1 MKKLLILILFFSFC
15 SSQDT
20 LSDEEISVETTIL
33 EIQETDD
40 TSTTTSIEVTQL
52 ESFDG
57 AIYTVNKELSTVSY
71 LAPKQFL
78 NANLEIVEGITNEV
92 SGDFELT
99 ANLEIVE
106 GITNEVSGDF
116 ELTLGE
122 CDLADSCLQV
132 RNLSITADLSTLKSS
147 SSIRDGAIKTK
158 WLESKIFPNAV
169 YSVDEIVLPNN
180 NFDSKIDET
189 IVGVLSI
196 RNIEINVPF
205 SITAFMEDDKV
216 YVSGVTEIDTTWF
229 GFDAPTKFNAWEVL
243 NPIGIKIS
251 IVAEK

>member
-20 LSDEEISVETTIL
+20 VSDEETPVKTTIL

-99 ANLEIVE
+99 
-106 GITNEVSGDF
+106 
-116 ELTLGE
+116 LGE

-132 RNLSITADLSTLKSS
+132 RNLSITANLSTLKSS

>member
-1 MKKLLILILFFSFC
+1 MSLKNQY
-15 SSQDT
+15 SQDSE
-20 LSDEEISVETTIL
+20 SDEETSVETTIL

-78 NANLEIVEGITNEV
+78 N
-92 SGDFELT
+92 

>member
-1 MKKLLILILFFSFC
+1 MSLKNQYYNKNMKKLLILILFFSFC

-99 ANLEIVE
+99 
-106 GITNEVSGDF
+106 
-116 ELTLGE
+116 LGE

-132 RNLSITADLSTLKSS
+132 RNLSITANLSTLKSS

>member
-1 MKKLLILILFFSFC
+1 MSLKNQYYNKNMKKLLILILFFSFC

-20 LSDEEISVETTIL
+20 VSDEEISVETTIL

-52 ESFDG
+52 ESFEG

-78 NANLEIVEGITNEV
+78 N
-92 SGDFELT
+92 

-169 YSVDEIVLPNN
+169 YSVEEIVLPNN

>member
-1 MKKLLILILFFSFC
+1 MSLKNQYYNKNMKELLILILFFSFC

-20 LSDEEISVETTIL
+20 VSDEETSVETTFL

-40 TSTTTSIEVTQL
+40 TSTTTSIVVTQL

-78 NANLEIVEGITNEV
+78 N
-92 SGDFELT
+92 

>member
-1 MKKLLILILFFSFC
+1 MSLKNQYYNKNMKKLLILILFFSFC

-40 TSTTTSIEVTQL
+40 ISTTTSIEVTQL

-78 NANLEIVEGITNEV
+78 N
-92 SGDFELT
+92 

>member
-1 MKKLLILILFFSFC
+1 MSLKNQYYNKNMKKLLILILFFSFC

-99 ANLEIVE
+99 
-106 GITNEVSGDF
+106 
-116 ELTLGE
+116 LGE

-132 RNLSITADLSTLKSS
+132 RNLSIIADLSTLKSS

>member
-99 ANLEIVE
+99 
-106 GITNEVSGDF
+106 
-116 ELTLGE
+116 LGE

-132 RNLSITADLSTLKSS
+132 RNLSITADLWTLKSS

>member
-1 MKKLLILILFFSFC
+1 MSLKNQYYNKNMKKLIILILFFSFC

-20 LSDEEISVETTIL
+20 VSDEETSVKTTIL
-33 EIQETDD
+33 EIQETED

-57 AIYTVNKELSTVSY
+57 AIYTVNKELSSVSY

-78 NANLEIVEGITNEV
+78 N
-92 SGDFELT
+92 

>member
-1 MKKLLILILFFSFC
+1 MSLKNQYYNKNMKKLIILILFFSFC

-20 LSDEEISVETTIL
+20 VSDEETSVKTTIL
-33 EIQETDD
+33 EIQETED

-57 AIYTVNKELSTVSY
+57 AIYAVNKELSTVSY

-78 NANLEIVEGITNEV
+78 N
-92 SGDFELT
+92 

-169 YSVDEIVLPNN
+169 YSIDEIVLPNN

-205 SITAFMEDDKV
+205 SITAFMEDDKI

>member
-1 MKKLLILILFFSFC
+1 MSLKNQYYNKNMKKLLILILFFSFC

-20 LSDEEISVETTIL
+20 VSDEESSVETTIL

-78 NANLEIVEGITNEV
+78 N
-92 SGDFELT
+92 

>member
-1 MKKLLILILFFSFC
+1 MSLKNQYYNKNMKKLIILILFFSFC

-20 LSDEEISVETTIL
+20 VSDEETSVKTTIL
-33 EIQETDD
+33 EIQETED

-78 NANLEIVEGITNEV
+78 N
-92 SGDFELT
+92 

-169 YSVDEIVLPNN
+169 YSIDEIVLPNN

>member
-20 LSDEEISVETTIL
+20 VSDEETSVETTIL

-40 TSTTTSIEVTQL
+40 TSTTTSIVVTQL

-78 NANLEIVEGITNEV
+78 N
-92 SGDFELT
+92 

-158 WLESKIFPNAV
+158 WLESKIFPNAI

>member
-1 MKKLLILILFFSFC
+1 MSLKNQYYNKNMKKLLILILFFSFC

-99 ANLEIVE
+99 
-106 GITNEVSGDF
+106 
-116 ELTLGE
+116 LGE

-169 YSVDEIVLPNN
+169 YSVDDIVLPNN

>member
-1 MKKLLILILFFSFC
+1 MSLKNQYYNKNMKKLLILILFFSFC

-20 LSDEEISVETTIL
+20 LSDEEKSVETTIL

-78 NANLEIVEGITNEV
+78 N
-92 SGDFELT
+92 

>member
-1 MKKLLILILFFSFC
+1 MSLKNQYYNKNMKKLLILILFFSFC

-20 LSDEEISVETTIL
+20 VSDEEASVETTIL
-33 EIQETDD
+33 ETQETDD

-78 NANLEIVEGITNEV
+78 N
-92 SGDFELT
+92 

>member
-1 MKKLLILILFFSFC
+1 MSLKNQYYNKNMKKLLILILFFSFC

-20 LSDEEISVETTIL
+20 ASDEELSVETTIL

-40 TSTTTSIEVTQL
+40 TSSTTTSIEVTQL

-57 AIYTVNKELSTVSY
+57 TIYSVNKELSTVSY

-78 NANLEIVEGITNEV
+78 NANLEIVEGMTNEV
-92 SGDFELT
+92 SGDFEL
-99 ANLEIVE
+99 
-106 GITNEVSGDF
+106 S
-116 ELTLGE
+116 LGE

-189 IVGVLSI
+189 ILGVLSI

>member
-1 MKKLLILILFFSFC
+1 MSLKNQYYNKNMKKLIILILFFSFC

-20 LSDEEISVETTIL
+20 VSDEESSVETTIL

-99 ANLEIVE
+99 
-106 GITNEVSGDF
+106 
-116 ELTLGE
+116 LGE

-169 YSVDEIVLPNN
+169 YSIDEIVLPNN

>member
-1 MKKLLILILFFSFC
+1 MSLKNQYYNKNMKKLLILILFFSFC

-20 LSDEEISVETTIL
+20 VSDEEASVETTIL
-33 EIQETDD
+33 ETQETDD

-92 SGDFELT
+92 SGD
-99 ANLEIVE
+99 V
-106 GITNEVSGDF
+106 

-132 RNLSITADLSTLKSS
+132 RNLSIIADLSTLKSS

>member
-1 MKKLLILILFFSFC
+1 MSLKNQYYNKNMKKLLILILFFSFC

-20 LSDEEISVETTIL
+20 VSDEEASVETTIL
-33 EIQETDD
+33 ETQETDD

-99 ANLEIVE
+99 
-106 GITNEVSGDF
+106 
-116 ELTLGE
+116 LGE

-132 RNLSITADLSTLKSS
+132 RNLSIIADLSTLKSS

-205 SITAFMEDDKV
+205 SITAFMEGDKV

>member
-1 MKKLLILILFFSFC
+1 MSLKNQYYNKNMKKLLILILFFSFC

-40 TSTTTSIEVTQL
+40 TSTT
-52 ESFDG
+52 
-57 AIYTVNKELSTVSY
+57 
-71 LAPKQFL
+71 KQFL
-78 NANLEIVEGITNEV
+78 N
-92 SGDFELT
+92 

>member
-1 MKKLLILILFFSFC
+1 MSLKNQYYNKNMKKLLILILFFSFC
-15 SSQDT
+15 SSQDSV
-20 LSDEEISVETTIL
+20 SDEETSVETTIL

-40 TSTTTSIEVTQL
+40 TSTTTSIVVTQL

-78 NANLEIVEGITNEV
+78 N
-92 SGDFELT
+92 

>member
-1 MKKLLILILFFSFC
+1 MSLKNQYYNKNMKKLLILILFFSFC

-99 ANLEIVE
+99 
-106 GITNEVSGDF
+106 
-116 ELTLGE
+116 LGE

-147 SSIRDGAIKTK
+147 MSIRDGARKTK
-158 WLESKIFPNAV
+158 WLSSKIFPITV
-169 YSVDEIVLPNN
+169 YSVELIVLPNN

>member
-1 MKKLLILILFFSFC
+1 MSLKNQYYNKNMKKLLILILFFSFC

-20 LSDEEISVETTIL
+20 VSDEESSVETTIL

-78 NANLEIVEGITNEV
+78 NANLEIVEGT
-92 SGDFELT
+92 
-99 ANLEIVE
+99 
-106 GITNEVSGDF
+106 TNEVSGDF

>member
-20 LSDEEISVETTIL
+20 VSDEETPVKTTIL

-78 NANLEIVEGITNEV
+78 N
-92 SGDFELT
+92 

>member
-20 LSDEEISVETTIL
+20 VSDEEASVETTIL
-33 EIQETDD
+33 ETQETDD

-99 ANLEIVE
+99 
-106 GITNEVSGDF
+106 
-116 ELTLGE
+116 LGE

-132 RNLSITADLSTLKSS
+132 RNLSIIADLSTLKSS

>member
-1 MKKLLILILFFSFC
+1 MKKSLILILFFSFC

-20 LSDEEISVETTIL
+20 VSDEETPVKTTIL

-78 NANLEIVEGITNEV
+78 N
-92 SGDFELT
+92 

>member
-1 MKKLLILILFFSFC
+1 MSLKNQYYNKNMKKLLILILFFSFC
-15 SSQDT
+15 SSKDT
-20 LSDEEISVETTIL
+20 VSDEESSVETTIL

-78 NANLEIVEGITNEV
+78 N
-92 SGDFELT
+92 

>member
-1 MKKLLILILFFSFC
+1 MSLKNQYYNKNMKKLLILILFFSFC

-20 LSDEEISVETTIL
+20 VSDEESSVETTIL

-57 AIYTVNKELSTVSY
+57 AIYTVNKELSSVSY

-78 NANLEIVEGITNEV
+78 N
-92 SGDFELT
+92 

>member
-1 MKKLLILILFFSFC
+1 MSLKNQYYNKNMKKLIILILFFSFC

-20 LSDEEISVETTIL
+20 VSDEETSVKTTIL
-33 EIQETDD
+33 EIQETED

-78 NANLEIVEGITNEV
+78 N
-92 SGDFELT
+92 

-169 YSVDEIVLPNN
+169 YSIDEIVLPNN

-205 SITAFMEDDKV
+205 SITAFMEDDKI

>member
-1 MKKLLILILFFSFC
+1 MSLKNQYYNKNMKKLLILILFFSFC

-20 LSDEEISVETTIL
+20 VSDEEISVETTIL

-52 ESFDG
+52 ESFEG

-92 SGDFELT
+92 SGDFEL
-99 ANLEIVE
+99 
-106 GITNEVSGDF
+106 S
-116 ELTLGE
+116 LGE

>member
-1 MKKLLILILFFSFC
+1 MSLKNQYYNKNMKKLLILILFFSFC

-78 NANLEIVEGITNEV
+78 N
-92 SGDFELT
+92 

-205 SITAFMEDDKV
+205 SIKAFMEDDKV

-229 GFDAPTKFNAWEVL
+229 GFDAPTKFNALEVL

>member
-1 MKKLLILILFFSFC
+1 MSLKNQYYNKNMKKLLILILFFSFC

-20 LSDEEISVETTIL
+20 VSDEESSVETTIL

-99 ANLEIVE
+99 
-106 GITNEVSGDF
+106 
-116 ELTLGE
+116 LGE

-169 YSVDEIVLPNN
+169 YSIDEIVLPNN

-205 SITAFMEDDKV
+205 SITAFMEDDKI